1 MADHDWV
8 DWALKLIA
16 LLTFLATAAAAW
28 LALYSVRRTN
38 AALLRER
45 KASFE
50 LQTLARVAEL
60 YTIGAQG
67 GPVLAK
73 ALMQALKPHDL
84 PTVRAWLTETDH
96 MVEAPHR
103 AFAAE
108 PEQAVRDRL
117 RERG

>member
-8 DWALKLIA
+8 DWVLKLVA

-28 LALYSVRRTN
+28 LALYSGRRAN

-45 KASFE
+45 KSSFE

-60 YTIGAQG
+60 YALGAQG
-67 GPVLAK
+67 GPVLVK
-73 ALMQALKPHDL
+73 ALIQALKPDAL
-84 PTVRAWLTETDH
+84 PTVQAWLTETDH
-96 MVEAPHR
+96 MVGAPQR

-108 PEQAVRDRL
+108 LEQAVRDRL